1 MKVNMKNLIYII
13 VIMACVIAVLPLHAQ
28 DTTAQSPSMVDTT
41 SLKGVAIPSE
51 ENSVTKA
58 QADSAYAKGDYA
70 SAIELYESILAN
82 QGESAAIYYNL
93 GNSYYKNKDIAHS
106 ILNYERAYLL
116 SPGDSDIRFNLEMAR
131 NNTVDKI
138 DSINQLFLMSWITS
152 LRNIL
157 SADGWAGGAIIS
169 FIIFLLALSLYIF
182 GKQLVLK
189 KLGLLFAGLCLIIT
203 IVANIFAS
211 QQKSLLVNRQTAI
224 IMSPSV
230 TAKSTP
236 DAGGTDLFIL
246 HEGHK
251 ILVKDATMKDWC
263 EIQLEDGS
271 IGWIPRDVI
280 EII

>member
-152 LRNIL
+152 LRNSF

-211 QQKSLLVNRQTAI
+211 QQKSLLINRQTAI

-236 DAGGTDLFIL
+236 DVGGTDLFIL

>member
-1 MKVNMKNLIYII
+1 MKNLIYII

-28 DTTAQSPSMVDTT
+28 GTTAQSPSMVDTT

-152 LRNIL
+152 LRNSL

-211 QQKSLLVNRQTAI
+211 QQKSLLINRQTAI

>member
-1 MKVNMKNLIYII
+1 MKKLIYII
-13 VIMACVIAVLPLHAQ
+13 VMACCIAVTLPLRAQ
-28 DTTAQSPSMVDTT
+28 DTINQSPSMASDTA
-41 SLKGVAIPSE
+41 SLKVAMPSE
-51 ENSVTKA
+51 EKTVTKA
-58 QADSAYAKGDYA
+58 QADSAYVKGDYA

-93 GNSYYKNKDIAHS
+93 ANSYYKNKDIAHS

-116 SPGDSDIRFNLEMAR
+116 SPGDSDIRYNLEMAR

-138 DSINQLFLMSWITS
+138 DAINQFFLTSWVTS
-152 LRNIL
+152 LRNCF
-157 SADGWAGGAIIS
+157 SADGWARGAIVS
-169 FIIFLLALSLYIF
+169 FIILLFSLGAYLF
-182 GKQLVLK
+182 GKKLVLK
-189 KLGLLFAGLCLIIT
+189 KIGLLIAGVCLIIT
-203 IVANIFAS
+203 IITNIFAS
-211 QQKSLLVNRQTAI
+211 QQKDLLINRQTAI
-224 IMSPSV
+224 IMAPSV

-251 ILVKDATMKDWC
+251 ILIKDATMKDWC

-271 IGWIPRDVI
+271 IGWIPRHVI

>member
-28 DTTAQSPSMVDTT
+28 DTTAQSPSMVDTI
-41 SLKGVAIPSE
+41 SLKEVAIPSE

-152 LRNIL
+152 LRNSF

-211 QQKSLLVNRQTAI
+211 QQKSLLINRQTAI

-271 IGWIPRDVI
+271 IGWIPCDVI

>member
-211 QQKSLLVNRQTAI
+211 QQKSLLINRQTAI

>member
-28 DTTAQSPSMVDTT
+28 DTTAQSPSMVDTI

-152 LRNIL
+152 LRNSF

>member
-1 MKVNMKNLIYII
+1 MKNLIYII

-58 QADSAYAKGDYA
+58 QADSAYAKGDYV

-131 NNTVDKI
+131 NDTVDKI

-152 LRNIL
+152 LRNSL

-211 QQKSLLVNRQTAI
+211 QQKSLLINRQTAI

>member
-28 DTTAQSPSMVDTT
+28 DTTAQSPSMVDTI

-152 LRNIL
+152 LRNSF

-211 QQKSLLVNRQTAI
+211 QQKSLLINRQTAI

-280 EII
+280 EVI

>member
-138 DSINQLFLMSWITS
+138 DYINQLFLMSWITP
-152 LRNIL
+152 LRNSF

>member
-28 DTTAQSPSMVDTT
+28 DTTAQSPSMVDTI

-152 LRNIL
+152 LRNSF

-211 QQKSLLVNRQTAI
+211 QQKSLLINRQTAI

>member
-1 MKVNMKNLIYII
+1 MKNLIYII

-28 DTTAQSPSMVDTT
+28 DTTAQSPSMVDTI

-152 LRNIL
+152 LRNSF

-211 QQKSLLVNRQTAI
+211 QQKSLLINRQTAI

-246 HEGHK
+246 HGGHK

>member
-152 LRNIL
+152 LRNSL

-211 QQKSLLVNRQTAI
+211 QQKSLLINRQTAI

-251 ILVKDATMKDWC
+251 ILVKDATMKNWC

>member
-1 MKVNMKNLIYII
+1 MKNLIYII

-152 LRNIL
+152 LRSSF

-211 QQKSLLVNRQTAI
+211 QQKSLLINRQTAI

-271 IGWIPRDVI
+271 IGWIPRDVL

>member
-28 DTTAQSPSMVDTT
+28 GTTAQSPSMVDTT

-152 LRNIL
+152 LRNSL

-211 QQKSLLVNRQTAI
+211 QQKSLLINRQTAI

>member
-1 MKVNMKNLIYII
+1 MKNLIYII

-58 QADSAYAKGDYA
+58 QADSAYAKGDYV

-131 NNTVDKI
+131 NDTVDKI

-152 LRNIL
+152 LRNSF

-211 QQKSLLVNRQTAI
+211 QQKSLLINRQTAI

>member
-1 MKVNMKNLIYII
+1 MKNLIYII

>member
-58 QADSAYAKGDYA
+58 QADSAYAKGDYV

-131 NNTVDKI
+131 NDTVDKI

-152 LRNIL
+152 LRNSF

-211 QQKSLLVNRQTAI
+211 QQKSLLINRQTAI

>member
-28 DTTAQSPSMVDTT
+28 DTTAQSPSMVDAI

-152 LRNIL
+152 LRNSF

-211 QQKSLLVNRQTAI
+211 QQKSLLINRQTAI

>member
-1 MKVNMKNLIYII
+1 MKNLIYII

-28 DTTAQSPSMVDTT
+28 DTTAQSPSMVDTI

-152 LRNIL
+152 LRNSF

-211 QQKSLLVNRQTAI
+211 QQKSLLINRQTAI

>member
-28 DTTAQSPSMVDTT
+28 DTTAQSPSMVDTI

-152 LRNIL
+152 LRNSL

-211 QQKSLLVNRQTAI
+211 QQKSLLINRQTAI

>member
-1 MKVNMKNLIYII
+1 MKNLIYII

-138 DSINQLFLMSWITS
+138 DYINQLFLMSWITP
-152 LRNIL
+152 LRNSF

-211 QQKSLLVNRQTAI
+211 QQKSLLINRQTAI

>member
-58 QADSAYAKGDYA
+58 QADSAYAKGDYV

-131 NNTVDKI
+131 NDTVDKI

-152 LRNIL
+152 LRNSL

-211 QQKSLLVNRQTAI
+211 QQKSLLINRQTAI

>member
-58 QADSAYAKGDYA
+58 QADSAYAKGDYV

-131 NNTVDKI
+131 NDTVDKI

-211 QQKSLLVNRQTAI
+211 QQKSLLINRQTAI

>member
-152 LRNIL
+152 LRNSF
-157 SADGWAGGAIIS
+157 SADGWARGAIIS

-211 QQKSLLVNRQTAI
+211 QQKSLLINRQTAI

>member
-152 LRNIL
+152 LRNSF

-169 FIIFLLALSLYIF
+169 FIIFLLTLSLYIF

>member
-1 MKVNMKNLIYII
+1 MKNLIYII
-13 VIMACVIAVLPLHAQ
+13 TMACVIAISPLHAQ
-28 DTTAQSPSMVDTT
+28 DTIRQTT
-41 SLKGVAIPSE
+41 SIADTVSAKGVAIPHG
-51 ENSVTKA
+51 ENLVTKA

-82 QGESAAIYYNL
+82 QGESADIYYNL

-116 SPGDSDIRFNLEMAR
+116 NPGDSDIRFNLEMAR

-138 DSINQLFLMSWITS
+138 DTVNRFFLATWISS
-152 LRNIL
+152 LCNSF
-157 SADGWAGGAIIS
+157 SADGWARGAIAA
-169 FIIFLLALSLYIF
+169 FILFLVSLGLYIF
-182 GKQLVLK
+182 GKQLILK
-189 KLGLLFAGLCLIIT
+189 KIGLLVAGICLVVT
-203 IVANIFAS
+203 IVANLFAS
-211 QQKSLLVNRQTAI
+211 QQKDLLVNRQTAV
-224 IMSPSV
+224 IMAPSV

-251 ILVKDATMKDWC
+251 ILIKDATMKDWC

-271 IGWIPRDVI
+271 IGWIPRNVI